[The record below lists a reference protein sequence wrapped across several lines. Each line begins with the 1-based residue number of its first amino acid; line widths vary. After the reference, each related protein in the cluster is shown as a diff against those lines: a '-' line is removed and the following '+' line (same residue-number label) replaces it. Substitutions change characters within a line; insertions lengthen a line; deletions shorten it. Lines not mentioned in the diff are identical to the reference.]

1 MAHFWLIEYSAERVW
16 VHLGGKSGPGSQRMM
31 LSLVSSEKWVL
42 FSETNAIRK
51 NSLFFQYQQ
60 YTFRLYNINYL
71 YKHPCSEKTWK
82 SGSEDTFGIPSVRN
96 YNCKKKVTNT
106 CVSSKIMRARG
117 FNKNIDL
124 CEHIRSESCRR
135 NRLLRWG
142 ITSRMRF
149 TNSVNQLYKHEDIK
163 NDDKH
168 EQKYLNRPIE
178 VTKPVDRRLLKDL
191 FYARTNITESTKYFS
206 NKQQYLSLLILDF
219 CSSRQW
225 PKVRELSSVTEFSVT

>member
-1 MAHFWLIEYSAERVW
+1 MKKWQWRYIWHSKCEKLQLQKKSHEYLRV
-16 VHLGGKSGPGSQRMM
+16 
-31 LSLVSSEKWVL
+31 
-42 FSETNAIRK
+42 IK
-51 NSLFFQYQQ
+51 NYAS
-60 YTFRLYNINYL
+60 T
-71 YKHPCSEKTWK
+71 
-82 SGSEDTFGIPSVRN
+82 
-96 YNCKKKVTNT
+96 
-106 CVSSKIMRARG
+106 G